1 MATKALSKYLNA
13 FRRRYASIG
22 LGAPQEPKAGEA
34 GAIAGELRRC
44 RGVAGMPGEG
54 VPARAFPPPQ
64 SPCDG
69 ARQAQRAWRPRRPP
83 SGPPCR
89 PQGGFRAL
97 RVLYSLCAAGGLL
110 SIAFIPSA
118 RVPGRWRRGRQ
129 AGGTRGRPPGRNRR
143 NHFGSTGS
151 ICGAFFSRMCW
162 LL

>member
-1 MATKALSKYLNA
+1 MG
-13 FRRRYASIG
+13 RRRN
-22 LGAPQEPKAGEA
+22 
-34 GAIAGELRRC
+34 RT
-44 RGVAGMPGEG
+44 PGETGAAPGKHGDDAPSQGKCGGG
-54 VPARAFPPPQ
+54 VPGRAFP
-64 SPCDG
+64 SPHFPCVG

-110 SIAFIPSA
+110 SIAFFPSA

-129 AGGTRGRPPGRNRR
+129 ARGTRGRPPGRNRR

-151 ICGAFFSRMCW
+151 ICGAFFSRRKA
-162 LL
+162 LYSPISPVSQSKTPSAYQLFPL